1 MAADPSNG
9 TGRTKMNAV
18 TDPAKLLMDRMLR
31 LLRWRVWLAERLQ
44 PTEWQITLAW
54 AALAGF
60 LGALGSLFFAAC
72 AEGVHQVLTNSNA
85 GVVESM
91 RLLPWWATMLVP
103 AAGGLLAGM
112 VLLLGKRLLPG
123 KSATDYMEAIVIG
136 DGHLPLRSSLVKIT
150 ASLFTIGSGGSIGRE
165 GPMVQLAALLAS
177 FIGRWRRFSRQQL
190 RLLVACGAAAG
201 IASAYHAPIGG
212 SFFVAEIILGSI
224 AMESLGALVAAAVT
238 AALTMQVLGNAE
250 ALYLVGDFK
259 LNSPWEMGSY
269 LILGLLAGTIAPFFL
284 KSLRFAES
292 FFVETKLPLIA
303 RLTLGGL
310 LVGVIAV
317 NVPEVC
323 GNGYTVVVDILNGRI
338 LWLALIGI
346 MCCKWLATA
355 SSVGS
360 GAQGGVFTPTL
371 FMGASG
377 GYLFGSA
384 IHGVWP
390 HLAANPQAFAL
401 VGMGAFMSAASRAP
415 VMAVIMLF
423 EMTLSYDIILPL
435 MLCSVVAYF
444 TARGIDSHS
453 LYGEVLRRKKA
464 EDPTTVLETGFVRDL
479 LKSDPPTVA
488 PTARFAEIA
497 RLFLSV
503 RVNNVYVT
511 NASGRF
517 LGAVSLHDIKPYLG
531 EPGVAE
537 LVLAGDIVREDFPR
551 LNPDQIL
558 SEALGK
564 FLGNDVQ
571 RLPVVDAAGLLVGSI
586 SKNDLM
592 LAIVEQRKS
601 KPEKE

>member
-1 MAADPSNG
+1 M
-9 TGRTKMNAV
+9 KAV
-18 TDPAKLLMDRMLR
+18 TDPAKLLMERLLR

-44 PTEWQITLAW
+44 PTEWQMTLLW

-60 LGALGSLFFAAC
+60 MGALGALFFAAC
-72 AEGVHQVLTNSNA
+72 AEGVHQMLTNSDA
-85 GVVESM
+85 GVVESI
-91 RLLPWWATMLVP
+91 RLLPWWARLGVP
-103 AAGGLLAGM
+103 ALGGLLAGM
-112 VLLLGKRLLPG
+112 VLMLGKRLVKG
-123 KSATDYMEAIVIG
+123 QSSTDYMEAIVIG
-136 DGHLPLRSSLVKIT
+136 DGKLPLRTSLVKIT

-177 FIGRWRRFSRQQL
+177 LLGRWRKFSRQQL
-190 RLLVACGAAAG
+190 RMLVACGASAG

-212 SFFVAEIILGSI
+212 SFFVAEIILGTI
-224 AMESLGALVAAAVT
+224 AMESLGPLVAASVT
-238 AALTMQVLGNAE
+238 AAMTMQVLGNTDRLYEVPIFE
-250 ALYLVGDFK
+250 AH
-259 LNSPWEMGSY
+259 SPLQMVPY
-269 LILGLLAGTIAPFFL
+269 VLLGLLAGSLAPFFL
-284 KSLRFAES
+284 KSLRSAEAL
-292 FFVETKLPLIA
+292 FVETKLPLMW

-310 LVGVIAV
+310 LVGAIAI

-338 LWLALIGI
+338 AWVALIGI

-377 GYLFGSA
+377 GYLFGT
-384 IHGVWP
+384 GVAALWP
-390 HLAANPQAFAL
+390 QSSIDPQAFAL
-401 VGMGAFMSAASRAP
+401 VGMGAFLSAASRAP

-453 LYGEVLRRKKA
+453 LYGEALKRKRA
-464 EDPTTVLETGFVRDL
+464 EDPNSVLETGLVSDL
-479 LKSDPPTVA
+479 IKPDPPTVP
-488 PTARFAEIA
+488 PTARFADIA
-497 RLFLSV
+497 RLFLTV

-511 NASGRF
+511 DATGKFS
-517 LGAVSLHDIKPYLG
+517 GAVSLHDIKPYLG

-551 LNPDQIL
+551 LYPDQAL

-564 FLGNDVQ
+564 FIGSEVQ
-571 RLPVVDAAGLLVGSI
+571 RLPVVSRDGLLMGSI

-592 LAIVEQRKS
+592 LALVDKRK
-601 KPEKE
+601 

>member
-1 MAADPSNG
+1 M
-9 TGRTKMNAV
+9 KAV
-18 TDPAKLLMDRMLR
+18 TDPAKLLMERLLR

-44 PTEWQITLAW
+44 PTEWQMTLAW

-60 LGALGSLFFAAC
+60 MGALASLFFAAC
-72 AEGVHQVLTNSNA
+72 AEGVHQVLTNSSA

-91 RLLPWWATMLVP
+91 RLLPWWARLLVP
-103 AAGGLLAGM
+103 AAGGLLAGL
-112 VLLLGKRLLPG
+112 VLMLGKRLLKG
-123 KSATDYMEAIVIG
+123 QSSTDYMEAIVIG
-136 DGHLPLRSSLVKIT
+136 DGNLPLRTSLIKIT

-177 FIGRWRRFSRQQL
+177 LMGRWRRFSRQQL

-212 SFFVAEIILGSI
+212 SFFVAEIILGTI
-224 AMESLGALVAAAVT
+224 AMESLGALVAASVA
-238 AALTMQVLGNAE
+238 AALTMQVLGSGDT
-250 ALYLVGDFK
+250 LYQVPKFELH
-259 LNSPWEMGSY
+259 SPFEMGPY
-269 LILGLLAGTIAPFFL
+269 LLLGLLAGALAPFFL
-284 KSLRFAES
+284 KSLRRAEAL
-292 FFVETKLPLIA
+292 FMETKLPLIG

-310 LVGVIAV
+310 LVGAIAI

-338 LWLALIGI
+338 VWVALIGI

-371 FMGASG
+371 FMGAAG
-377 GYLFGSA
+377 GYLFGTA
-384 IHGVWP
+384 INAVWP
-390 HLAANPQAFAL
+390 QGAIDPQAFAL
-401 VGMGAFMSAASRAP
+401 VGMGAFLSAASRAP

-423 EMTLSYDIILPL
+423 EMTLSYEIILPL

-453 LYGEVLRRKKA
+453 LYGEVLKRKREEA
-464 EDPTTVLETGFVRDL
+464 PTTVLATGLVRDL
-479 LKSDPPTVA
+479 IKSDPPTVR
-488 PTARFAEIA
+488 PTARFDEIA
-497 RLFLSV
+497 RLFLKV

-511 NASGRF
+511 DDDGRF

-537 LVLAGDIVREDFPR
+537 LVLAGDIVREDFPKVH
-551 LNPDQIL
+551 PDQAL

-564 FLGNDVQ
+564 FMISSDVQ
-571 RLPVVDAAGLLVGSI
+571 RLPVVAADNRLLGSI

-592 LAIVEQRKS
+592 LALVEKQRAS
-601 KPEKE
+601 

>member
-1 MAADPSNG
+1 M
-9 TGRTKMNAV
+9 KAV
-18 TDPAKLLMDRMLR
+18 TDPAKLLMDRLMK

-60 LGALGSLFFAAC
+60 MGALASLFFAAC
-72 AEGVHQVLTNSNA
+72 AEGVHQVMTNSSA

-91 RLLPWWATMLVP
+91 RRMPWWGALSIP
-103 AAGGLLAGM
+103 AVGGLLAGL
-112 VLLLGKRLLPG
+112 VLMMGKRLVPG
-123 KSATDYMEAIVIG
+123 KSSTDYMEAIVIG
-136 DGHLPLRSSLVKIT
+136 DGRIPLRSSLIKS
-150 ASLFTIGSGGSIGRE
+150 AAALFTIGSGGSVGRE

-177 FIGRWRRFSRQQL
+177 LIGRWRRFSRQQL

-212 SFFVAEIILGSI
+212 SFFVAEIILGTI
-224 AMESLGALVAAAVT
+224 AMESLGALIAAAVT

-250 ALYLVGDFK
+250 TLYLGPKFQ
-259 LNSPWEMGSY
+259 LNSPWEMGPY
-269 LILGLLAGTIAPFFL
+269 LVLGVLAGLVAPFFL
-284 KSLRFAES
+284 RSLRKAES
-292 FFVETKLPLIA
+292 LFVETKLPLIA

-310 LVGVIAV
+310 LVGAIAI

-323 GNGYTVVVDILNGRI
+323 GNGYSVVVDILHGRI
-338 LWLALIGI
+338 VWLALIGI
-346 MCCKWLATA
+346 MVCKWLATA

-384 IHGVWP
+384 LHGVWP
-390 HLAANPQAFAL
+390 QMASDPQAFAL
-401 VGMGAFMSAASRAP
+401 VGMGAFLSAASRAP

-444 TARGIDSHS
+444 TARGIDSSS
-453 LYGEVLRRKKA
+453 LYGEVLARKKA
-464 EDPTTVLETGFVRDL
+464 EDSSTVFETGQVRDL
-479 LKSDPPTVA
+479 IKPDPPTVQPA
-488 PTARFAEIA
+488 SRFADIA

-503 RVNNVYVT
+503 RINNVYVT
-511 NASGRF
+511 DAKGHF

-531 EPGVAE
+531 ESEVAE
-537 LVLAGDIVREDFPR
+537 LVLAGDILREDFPR
-551 LNPDQIL
+551 LDPEQVL

-564 FLGNDVQ
+564 FLGHDVQ
-571 RLPVVDAAGLLVGSI
+571 RLPVVDASGMLLGSL

-592 LAIVEQRKS
+592 LAIVERRKR
-601 KPEKE
+601 PQKED

>member
-1 MAADPSNG
+1 M
-9 TGRTKMNAV
+9 KVKAV
-18 TDPAKLLMDRMLR
+18 TDPAKLLMERMLR

-44 PTEWQITLAW
+44 PTEWQITMAW

-60 LGALGSLFFAAC
+60 MGALASLFFAAC
-72 AEGVHQVLTNSNA
+72 AEGVHQVLTNSSA

-91 RLLPWWATMLVP
+91 RLLPWWARLAVP
-103 AAGGLLAGM
+103 AIGGLLAGL
-112 VLLLGKRLLPG
+112 VLMLGKRLIKG
-123 KSATDYMEAIVIG
+123 QSSTDYMEAIVIG
-136 DGHLPLRSSLVKIT
+136 DGHIPLRTSLVKS
-150 ASLFTIGSGGSIGRE
+150 AAALFTIGSGGSVGRE

-177 FIGRWRRFSRQQL
+177 LLGRWRRFSRQQL

-212 SFFVAEIILGSI
+212 SFFVAEIILGTI
-224 AMESLGALVAAAVT
+224 AMESLGALVAASVT
-238 AALTMQVLGNAE
+238 AALTMQVLSNADT
-250 ALYLVGDFK
+250 LYLVPKFQ
-259 LNSPWEMGSY
+259 LNSPWEMGPY
-269 LILGLLAGTIAPFFL
+269 LVLGLLAGSVAPFFL
-284 KSLRFAES
+284 KSLRKAES
-292 FFVETKLPLIA
+292 LFVETKLPMVW

-310 LVGVIAV
+310 LVGAIAIH
-317 NVPEVC
+317 VPEVC
-323 GNGYTVVVDILNGRI
+323 GNGYTVVVDILNGEI
-338 LWLALIGI
+338 LWVALIGI
-346 MCCKWLATA
+346 MLCKWLATA

-384 IHGVWP
+384 VNFVWP
-390 HLAANPQAFAL
+390 QAAMDPQAFAL
-401 VGMGAFMSAASRAP
+401 VGMGAFLSAASRAP
-415 VMAVIMLF
+415 VMAVIMTF

-435 MLCSVVAYF
+435 MLSSVIAYF

-464 EDPTTVLETGFVRDL
+464 ETPTTVLETGFVRDL
-479 LKSDPPTVA
+479 VKPDPPAVM

-511 NASGRF
+511 SPDGQF

-537 LVLAGDIVREDFPR
+537 LVLAGDILREDFPHI
-551 LNPDQIL
+551 NPDQAL
-558 SEALGK
+558 SEALGE
-564 FLGNDVQ
+564 FMNNTDVQ
-571 RLPVVDAAGLLVGSI
+571 RLPVVDGNGRLVGSL

-592 LAIVEQRKS
+592 LAIIEQRKKS
-601 KPEKE
+601 SEKND